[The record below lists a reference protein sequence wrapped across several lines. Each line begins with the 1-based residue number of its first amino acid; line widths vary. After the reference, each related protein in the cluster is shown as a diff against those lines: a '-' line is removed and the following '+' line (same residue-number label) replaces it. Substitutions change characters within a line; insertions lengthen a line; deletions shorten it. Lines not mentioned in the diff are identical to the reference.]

1 MLLDMPPKSIE
12 IIEVGPRDGLQ
23 IEPDVMPTEVKVE
36 FIKRLLEAGLRKI
49 EVTSFVHPGKVPQM
63 ADAEQVVSALPL
75 REDVTYIG
83 LALNDRGFERA
94 AAAGIDE
101 VGFAV
106 VASDTF
112 NRRNQGA
119 STEESIAVWKR
130 IASAADSAGIRAN
143 VMISASF
150 GCPFEGAVPES
161 RVIDIA
167 KELMKSDPI
176 EIALADTIGVATPWQ
191 VRSLIGQLRPVIGA
205 TPLRCHFHNTRNTGI
220 ANAFAA
226 IESGASALDA
236 STGGIGGCPFA
247 PAATGNIATEDLAY
261 MLRHSGIDTGVSM
274 PKLLETADWLG
285 LQMNRAVPS
294 MLSRAGDF
302 SPDALASSVEAS

>member
-1 MLLDMPPKSIE
+1 MPPKVIE

-23 IEPDVMPTEVKVE
+23 SESDVMPTAIKVE
-36 FIKRLLEAGLRKI
+36 FIHRLIEAGLRKI

-63 ADAEQVVSALPL
+63 ADAEQVVNALP
-75 REDVTYIG
+75 RRDDVTYIG
-83 LALNDRGFERA
+83 LALNERGFERA

-119 STEESIAVWKR
+119 STEESITAWKR
-130 IASAADSAGIRAN
+130 ISSAAKSAGIGAN
-143 VMISASF
+143 VMISAAF

-161 RVIDIA
+161 RVIGIA
-167 KELMKSDPI
+167 EELMKSDPT

-191 VRSLIGQLRPVIGA
+191 VRSLIDKLGPVIGP

-261 MLRHSGIDTGVSM
+261 MLRHSGIETGISM
-274 PKLLETADWLG
+274 PKLLATADWLG
-285 LQMNRAVPS
+285 RQMNRAVPS

-302 SPDALASSVEAS
+302 SPEAASAGLEAT

>member
-1 MLLDMPPKSIE
+1 MLPQSIE

-23 IEPDVMPTEVKVE
+23 IEPDVMPTDVKVE
-36 FIKRLLEAGLRKI
+36 FIKRLLDAGLRRI

-63 ADAEQVVSALPL
+63 ADAEQVVSALP
-75 REDVTYIG
+75 RRDDVIYIG
-83 LALNDRGFERA
+83 LALNARGFERA

-119 STEESIAVWKR
+119 STEESIAVWKQ
-130 IASAADSAGIRAN
+130 IAAAADSAEGIRAS
-143 VMISASF
+143 VMISAAF
-150 GCPFEGAVPES
+150 GCPFEGAVAES
-161 RVIDIA
+161 RVVGIA
-167 KELMKSDPI
+167 EELMTSDPM

-191 VRSLIGQLRPVIGA
+191 VRSLIEKLKPVIGQ

-261 MLRHSGIDTGVSM
+261 MLRHSGIETGVSM
-274 PKLLETADWLG
+274 PELLDAADWLG
-285 LQMNRAVPS
+285 RQMNRAVPS

-302 SPDALASSVEAS
+302 SPDAVAAGSHST